1 MWALNPKKEKEEMEM
16 HKVGDYL
23 TTKYVSFSRDMPVV
37 EAARKLLK
45 NELIGGPV
53 IDENKKLIGWVS
65 EQECLSVVT
74 QLSYYADR
82 VATVDDVMQTEVITV
97 SPEDSL
103 LTVAEQMKQAK
114 PKIYPVVDE
123 NEKIVG
129 VISRDR
135 KSVV

>member
-1 MWALNPKKEKEEMEM
+1 MET
-16 HKVGDYL
+16 HKVGDCL
-23 TTKYVSFSRDMPVV
+23 TKKYVSFTSGMPVV
-37 EAARKLLK
+37 EAASKLLK

-53 IDENKKLIGWVS
+53 IDANKKLIGWIS
-65 EQECLSVVT
+65 EQECLAVVT

-82 VATVDDVMQTEVITV
+82 VATVADVMQTEVVTV
-97 SPEDSL
+97 SLEDSL

-129 VISRDR
+129 VISRR
-135 KSVV
+135 MVLKELCRYNFGKV